1 MIDDESKELRQRFHR
16 DVDDIVESLISFVGL
31 KHSKDVPHLSEG
43 LYRWLDFRMRYIDPV
58 PRRIVASNRFPMRL
72 SGATE
77 TGLRAIEKRVLDG
90 SDLNP
95 FQGKRLI
102 GLHDTSATKRQM
114 RTDLLWADW
123 GIHHLHLTDAP
134 ISEGASLASRD
145 YFTERGDYLL
155 YVMFVDDAAC
165 IIDVRPHSEEL
176 PFCQQSLIETVVRS
190 WPGLLRPLSGTLA
203 RSNPHTAQE
212 IDMGRRGG
220 VSGFVVVDGVAYYP
234 PGMGVTT
241 ASTATRVT
249 LARDALR
256 KDVDHLVQIV
266 SQPDGQF
273 QTSYRS
279 GKTGRDFSLAVTER
293 GLAVYEASA
302 DTAWVLGGAVEP
314 VAGPYT
320 RLTHRLTPAWLLSAM
335 KRAGAWSGGG
345 QSVSEARV

>member
-1 MIDDESKELRQRFHR
+1 MIDDASKELRERFQR

-31 KHSKDVPHLSEG
+31 KHSKDIPHLSEG

-72 SGATE
+72 TGAAE
-77 TGLRAIEKRVLDG
+77 TGLRAIEKRMVDG

-102 GLHDTSATKRQM
+102 GLHDTSAAKRQM

-123 GIHHLHLTDAP
+123 GIHHLHLTNAP
-134 ISEGASLASRD
+134 ISEGASLASKD

-155 YVMFVDDAAC
+155 YVMFIDDVAC
-165 IIDVRPHSEEL
+165 LIDVRPHSEEL

-190 WPGLLRPLSGTLA
+190 WPGLLRPLFGTLA
-203 RSNPHTAQE
+203 RSTPHTAQE

-220 VSGFVVVDGVAYYP
+220 VSGFMVVDGVAYCP
-234 PGMGVTT
+234 PGLGVTT

-256 KDVDHLVQIV
+256 KEVDHLVQIV
-266 SQPDGQF
+266 SYPDGQF
-273 QTSYRS
+273 QTSYRV
-279 GKTGRDFSLAVTER
+279 GKTGLDFSLAVTER

-302 DTAWVLGGAVEP
+302 DTAWVLGGSAEP

-320 RLTHRLTPAWLLSAM
+320 RLTHQLTPAWLLSAM
-335 KRAGAWSGGG
+335 KRAGAWSGGR
-345 QSVSEARV
+345 QSVSSTRA